1 MVPIRF
7 FICSVMSF
15 VIIDYTSGISVCI
28 KPNKNAS
35 LQSSCLTLSEFA
47 ENSTSFNGVYNFSLS
62 LVLQSGNHSLRA
74 NLSLFEIDSFSME
87 SINRN
92 SLETAITCDE
102 SVSLNFY
109 SVVSVRISG
118 LTFKGCI
125 GSHVTGAENFSL
137 RHSIFQGRRIS
148 EAHHNCCSALIVD
161 RSAVHIFNST
171 FTNFTGSMW
180 SLHGIKARKYITL
193 NYSLVGGAIIS
204 SRSNF
209 SIEKSLFHQ
218 NSAQIGGAIFVENNS
233 NFTIIESLF
242 MSNRISCHQM
252 FCYGSVIFIDNSY
265 VLVKYSSYRTNMN
278 IHTNLSKITKGGAFG
293 AFYSIVSLQDS
304 MFDSN
309 VATFG
314 GALFLRYCKSVKFF
328 RANFSNNTALSNG
341 GVAYVKNCKVRV
353 VTVSFTR
360 NTALKSGGAFWT
372 ESSTINF
379 KCSCFHEN
387 LANVMGGAVKLIDK
401 SKFTFIQCN
410 FTSNKAYSNGGAI
423 FANRADT
430 NITNSYFIKNS
441 ALTGGAAC
449 LLYGSAR
456 LHNCTFEENSAQ
468 MGVISF
474 YHSSGFVWKKL
485 SVKNNYGSLYFVD
498 SKFTVKPKA
507 TSEVII
513 SNNRLHNSHC
523 NEGNHDIQ
531 EGGGITSI
539 LSNIELF
546 GYIRLHNNSA
556 NNGGGILALSSR
568 ILLSGRSTVDNNEAA
583 NTGGGIYLYQTLLAL
598 EGTLTL
604 SNNIAQESGGGIHF
618 VSSLLMPR
626 LAYLN
631 FRNKPV
637 THVKFTSNSAHRGG
651 GACLEENSKFYM
663 TANMN
668 SFSFIHNE
676 AQYGGAVYVSD
687 QTNKGACTSSQETV
701 TASLESDCFFQSV
714 SALTT
719 DKRVINIEKY
729 ITFSDNHANV
739 SGGTLYGG
747 LLDRCTINVY
757 SNTTTYNRLRYS
769 SLPNFL
775 KDIVNS
781 TASEAVRVCFCS
793 DYGTVDC
800 DYQPETIEVMKGE
813 LFTLLIVAVDHVN
826 HTVSTNIRSYLSNK
840 GSRLGNG
847 QKVQHANSSCTKL
860 NYWVY
865 SNVNRE
871 LLTLYAKGPCKDAG
885 ISKRQVPIN
894 ILPCKCPLGFHSHV
908 PEKTKCKCECDS
920 EIQKYLYCD
929 PLLTL
934 IQRRSD
940 VWINSVDNNSYF
952 IFPHCPFDYCLP
964 PSVTVNV
971 TLENSKD
978 AANVLCA
985 FNRSG
990 LLCSSCQ
997 PGLSLSLGSS
1007 RCIQCPKHWPALFV
1021 VITTCAC
1028 LAGLV
1033 LVFVMLALNLT
1044 VSTGTLNGI
1053 IFYANILSAN
1063 KTIILPFSKP
1073 NFITVILA
1081 WLNLDIGFETCYFE
1095 GMDAY
1100 AKAWIELCFPLY
1112 VTLLVAV
1119 IILVCKYSTKFS
1131 SIVGKRNPVSTLAT
1145 LILFSYAK
1153 LLQSTISA
1161 MSFAVLKHSNGSKEI
1176 VWRPDANVRF
1186 VVGKH
1191 SALFLVAIFLL
1202 VLGMAYTVLLFSW
1215 QWLLSLS
1222 HLYLFKWV
1230 RNTKLSSFMDAY
1242 HAPYTPKKR
1251 YWTGLLLFAR
1261 IIVYLVSAINVSGE
1275 PSINL
1280 LAISLVVSSLF
1291 IMKYNI
1297 YKVWLLDVL
1306 ETALFVNL
1314 IMFSMGKLY
1323 LLRTETDHAIIA
1335 NVSTGIAVFLLSCII
1350 FYHVIT
1356 SLPISLKSWMQQA
1369 TKKFGKKTQA
1379 SENDLTT
1386 PFIDEGDEFLLS
1398 LASSSRQESTY

>member
-1 MVPIRF
+1 MLFGIL
-7 FICSVMSF
+7 
-15 VIIDYTSGISVCI
+15 DYTSGISVCI
-28 KPNKNAS
+28 EPFKNVS
-35 LQSSCLTLSEFA
+35 LQSSCLTLSELA
-47 ENSTSFNGVYNFSLS
+47 ENTTSFSRMDNLSLS
-62 LVLQSGNHSLRA
+62 LVFLEGNH
-74 NLSLFEIDSFSME
+74 NLCETLSIFEVDSFSME
-87 SINRN
+87 SMN
-92 SLETAITCDE
+92 SNPLETAITCNE
-102 SVSLNFY
+102 SVSLNFH
-109 SVVSVRISG
+109 SVDSVRISS

-125 GSHVTGAENFSL
+125 GS
-137 RHSIFQGRRIS
+137 RIS
-148 EAHHNCCSALIVD
+148 GTKNFVLQYSVFLGNGISGGQHNWSSALIVD
-161 RSAVHIFNST
+161 RSVVEIMNTT

-180 SLHGIKARKYITL
+180 SLHGIKSRKYIKL
-193 NYSLVGGAIIS
+193 NHSVVGGAIIS
-204 SRSNF
+204 SRSNVTIEN
-209 SIEKSLFHQ
+209 SIFYQ
-218 NSAQIGGAIFVENNS
+218 NSAQLGGVIFAEASSNITIIGSTFMNNS
-233 NFTIIESLF
+233 IY
-242 MSNRISCHQM
+242 CHQL
-252 FCYGSVIFIDNSY
+252 FCYGSVIFSDISS
-265 VLVKYSSYRTNMN
+265 VQITYSNCSGNMN
-278 IHTNLSKITKGGAFG
+278 TQSDLRKVTRGGALG
-293 AFYSIVSLQDS
+293 AFYSTLIIHECV
-304 MFDSN
+304 FDN
-309 VATFG
+309 NIATYG
-314 GALFLRYCKSVKFF
+314 GAFFLRYCKPVTISS
-328 RANFSNNTALSNG
+328 ATFSNNKALTNG
-341 GVAYVKNCKVRV
+341 GVAYVKNCEMKVIAGFFV
-353 VTVSFTR
+353 G
-360 NTALKSGGAFWT
+360 NTALKSAGVFWT
-372 ESSTINF
+372 ESAYINVNN
-379 KCSCFHEN
+379 SCFYEN
-387 LANVMGGAVKLIDK
+387 VANNLGGAVKLTEK
-401 SKFTFIQCN
+401 SNFIFFQCN

-423 FANRADT
+423 FASRANT
-430 NITNSYFIKNS
+430 SITNSYFKNNA
-441 ALTGGAAC
+441 ALSGGAAYV
-449 LLYGSAR
+449 LYGAAR
-456 LHNCTFEENSAQ
+456 LENCVFAENLAQ
-468 MGVISF
+468 LGVISF

-485 SVKNNYGSLYFVD
+485 SMKNNFGSLYFVD
-498 SKFTVKPKA
+498 SKFLVKPKA

-513 SNNRLHNSHC
+513 SNNRPHNSHSGD
-523 NEGNHDIQ
+523 GNHYIQ

-568 ILLSGRSTVDNNEAA
+568 ILLSGKSTVDNNEAA
-583 NTGGGIYLYQTLLAL
+583 NTGGGIYLYQTILAL

-663 TANMN
+663 TANKN
-668 SFSFIHNE
+668 SFSFIRNE

-739 SGGTLYGG
+739 SGETLYGG

-757 SNTTTYNRLRYS
+757 SNTTTYNKLRYS

-781 TASEAVRVCFCS
+781 TASKAVRVCFCS
-793 DYGTVDC
+793 GYGTVDC

-847 QKVQHANSSCTKL
+847 QKVQHANSSCTEL

-920 EIQKYLYCD
+920 EIQKYLYCN

-940 VWINSVDNNSYF
+940 VWINSVDNISYF

-964 PSVTVNV
+964 PTVIVNV

-1021 VITTCAC
+1021 VITICAC

-1112 VTLLVAV
+1112 VTFLVAV
-1119 IILVCKYSTKFS
+1119 IILLCKYSTKFS

-1161 MSFAVLKHSNGSKEI
+1161 MSFAVLKHPNRSKEV
-1176 VWRPDANVRF
+1176 VWRPDANVRYIT
-1186 VVGKH
+1186 GKH

-1222 HLYLFKWV
+1222 HLHLFKWV
-1230 RNTKLSSFMDAY
+1230 QNTKLSSFMDAY

-1280 LAISLVVSSLF
+1280 LAISLVVTSLF

-1297 YKVWLLDVL
+1297 YKVWLIDVL

-1314 IMFSMGKLY
+1314 IMFSIGKLY

-1335 NVSTGIAVFLLSCII
+1335 YVSTGIAVLLLSCII

-1356 SLPISLKSWMQQA
+1356 SLPISLKSWMHQA
-1369 TKKFGKKTQA
+1369 IKKFGNKTQA

-1386 PFIDEGDEFLLS
+1386 PFIDEGDEFLPS